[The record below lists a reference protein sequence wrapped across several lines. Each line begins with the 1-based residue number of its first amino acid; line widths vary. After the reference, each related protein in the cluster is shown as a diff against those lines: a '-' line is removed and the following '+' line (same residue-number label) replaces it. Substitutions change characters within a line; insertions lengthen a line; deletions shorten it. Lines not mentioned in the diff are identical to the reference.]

1 MLTGRNAVVTG
12 GARGIGRA
20 IVERLCRDGAH
31 VVFNYATSDDA
42 AEEVVRTVQDNGG
55 RAWAIRLDLVDPDAP
70 EQLMEAAEAQ
80 LGGLDILVNNA
91 ALCLAPSLI
100 TDTDPAV
107 FDKVMTVN
115 TRAVFMTIRHA
126 ARRMRDGGR
135 IVNISTAN
143 TVRPGPGISAYAASK
158 GAVEQLTTIA
168 AHELGARGITVNTV
182 SPGATDTDLLRGTN
196 QPQAL
201 EAVAGMTPSA
211 DWANQ
216 PMWPMRLPS
225 WPTTTV
231 GGSRARTC
239 ARRAGW
245 PERPPGRPGPVIEP
259 GVHRIPR

>member
-12 GARGIGRA
+12 GSRGIGRA

-55 RAWAIRLDLVDPDAP
+55 KAWAIRLDLADPDAP

-91 ALCLAPSLI
+91 ALCLTPSLI
-100 TDTDPAV
+100 ADTDPAV

-115 TRAVFMTIRHA
+115 TRTVFMTIRHA

-201 EAVAGMTPSA
+201 EAVAGMTPLGRLGEPSDVA
-211 DWANQ
+211 DVVAFLAGHDGRWITGQNVRA
-216 PMWPMRLPS
+216 
-225 WPTTTV
+225 T
-231 GGSRARTC
+231 GGLA
-239 ARRAGW
+239 
-245 PERPPGRPGPVIEP
+245 
-259 GVHRIPR
+259 

>member
-12 GARGIGRA
+12 GSRGIGRA

-55 RAWAIRLDLVDPDAP
+55 KAWAIRLDLADPDAP

-91 ALCLAPSLI
+91 ALCLTPSLI
-100 TDTDPAV
+100 ADTDPAV

-115 TRAVFMTIRHA
+115 TRTVFMTIRHA

-143 TVRPGPGISAYAASK
+143 TVRLGPGISAYAASK

-201 EAVAGMTPSA
+201 EAVAGMTPLGRLGEPSDVA
-211 DWANQ
+211 DVVAFLAGHDGRWITGQNVRA
-216 PMWPMRLPS
+216 
-225 WPTTTV
+225 T
-231 GGSRARTC
+231 GGLA
-239 ARRAGW
+239 
-245 PERPPGRPGPVIEP
+245 
-259 GVHRIPR
+259 

>member
-201 EAVAGMTPSA
+201 EAVAGMTPLGRLGEPA
-211 DWANQ
+211 DVADAVAFLAGHDGRWITGQNVRA
-216 PMWPMRLPS
+216 
-225 WPTTTV
+225 T
-231 GGSRARTC
+231 GGLA
-239 ARRAGW
+239 
-245 PERPPGRPGPVIEP
+245 
-259 GVHRIPR
+259 